1 VAGSRISLAVKL
13 KILLKQIYSH
23 RMCRPVRLVTFYFLL
38 LTFITACSSLKKGES
53 QPKETL
59 PDAPLEMPEVAV
71 EEAPP
76 VTPLPPPAPEPGE
89 IEEYV
94 VRPKTPVMKEFRAA
108 WIATVANIN
117 WPSKAGL
124 STAEQQREAIVLLDF
139 LKEHNYNAVV
149 FQVRPQADAL
159 YLSELEP
166 WSIYLTGEQG
176 KAPEPFYDPLQFW
189 IHEAHE
195 RGLELHVWLNPYRAH
210 HSTGGKVTEAS
221 LVRKKPEL
229 MAGLKNGMWWM
240 NPAVK
245 ETQDHTAAVVMDI
258 VKRYDIDGVHFDD
271 YFYPYA
277 SYNKG
282 EDFPD
287 AVSYNNYLAQGGNL
301 NRGDWRR
308 DNVNVFVER
317 IYKEIKAEKPK
328 VKFGISPFGIYRPGY
343 PASIKGM
350 DQYNELYADA
360 RLWLNKGWIDYYS
373 PQLYWKIGQTA
384 QSFPVLLGWWE
395 NENSHNRHLWPG
407 INIDFGGDELNVIET
422 VSQIMITRGMLPESK
437 GAIHWSIGPLL
448 KYPNIS
454 KGILETAYKNPALV
468 PSSPWLDTDVP
479 SVPVVASQT
488 IGNKLSITWQ
498 HNNSQEIFRWV
509 VYYKYNNGPWL
520 YKILTRNDRSAELPK
535 VQEGR
540 NATISHIA
548 VTAVNR
554 SGNESDLKEIQIK

>member
-1 VAGSRISLAVKL
+1 MPIFLVILA
-13 KILLKQIYSH
+13 
-23 RMCRPVRLVTFYFLL
+23 
-38 LTFITACSSLKKGES
+38 FITACSSQKTVTNQKKES
-53 QPKETL
+53 L
-59 PDAPLEMPEVAV
+59 PEAPLEMPKVVV
-71 EEAPP
+71 EEASP
-76 VTPLPPPAPEPGE
+76 VSPLPPPAPEPE
-89 IEEYV
+89 DIKEYIT
-94 VRPKTPVMKEFRAA
+94 RPKSPAMREFRAA

-124 STAEQQREAIVLLDF
+124 STAEQQREAIALLDF
-139 LKEHNYNAVV
+139 LHQHNYNAVI

-159 YLSELEP
+159 YLSILEP

-189 IHEAHE
+189 IHAAHE
-195 RGLELHVWLNPYRAH
+195 RGMELHVWLNPYRAH
-210 HSTGGKVTEAS
+210 HSTGGKVTGAS
-221 LVRKKPEL
+221 LVSQKPHL
-229 MAGLKNGMWWM
+229 MTGLKNGMWWM
-240 NPAVK
+240 NPSLQ

-287 AVSYNNYLAQGGNL
+287 TASYNDYLAKGGTL
-301 NRGDWRR
+301 ARGDWRR
-308 DNVNVFVER
+308 ANVNLFVER
-317 IYKEIKAEKPK
+317 IYKEIKAEKPQ

-350 DQYNELYADA
+350 DQFSELYADA

-395 NENSHNRHLWPG
+395 NENTHNRHLWPG
-407 INIDFGGDELNVIET
+407 INIDFGGDEPNVIET

-437 GAIHWSIGPLL
+437 GSIHWSIGPLL
-448 KYPNIS
+448 KYPNVS
-454 KGILETAYKNPALV
+454 KGILETAYKKPALV
-468 PSSPWLDTDVP
+468 PSSPWLDAEVP
-479 SVPVVASQT
+479 KVPVVNSQLVV
-488 IGNKLSITWQ
+488 NKLNVSWNHDNAQ
-498 HNNSQEIFRWV
+498 DIFRWV
-509 VYYKYNNGPWL
+509 VYYKYDNGPWE
-520 YKILTRNDRSAELPK
+520 YKVLSKNERAVELPK

-540 NATISHIA
+540 SATISHIA

-554 SGNESDLKEIQIK
+554 SGNESDLKEIQIR